1 MIKKFYEAAAEGQT
15 SMPTAEATQ
24 QQAQHPQPLSV
35 AAMMAKEGKIADTST
50 VRNYEPVVIKPGDE
64 KPPTTEP
71 PATEPVAAEPKVEE
85 KSDSPTPPTEP
96 VNPPIA
102 TEEPVKTVT
111 WQEQLK
117 TAQVQPDEVLKEIGF
132 APETIG
138 FVKELKDGLDPKM
151 VAFFN
156 VWKSGGD
163 VAGYLKEMTV
173 DYGKMNPEQLMRYKL
188 REDYP
193 TVSDTALNKLY
204 EAQVISKYNL
214 DSEDETEREVGQ
226 ELLSADAEKERSKF
240 IQRQQEK
247 LLPKAPEAKPD
258 TSKEDAIKAEQQ
270 RVQEFIESSKNTV
283 KEDALTKSIFAN
295 KAYTFGEGED
305 KFTYPVDPEKVATTI
320 YDANQWDSII
330 WKNENGK
337 VVPNVQNQVLVN
349 LIGNYGS
356 DFLQKLADHYKSIGS
371 KSAIAPLENASPT
384 TPQMVRTAAE
394 PPKNAAEAMA
404 RGGMRISGG
413 YQ

>member
-24 QQAQHPQPLSV
+24 QQAQPPQPLSV

-173 DYGKMNPEQLMRYKL
+173 DYGKMNSKLVDQLQTIK
-188 REDYP
+188 E
-193 TVSDTALNKLY
+193 
-204 EAQVISKYNL
+204 KYGDIKVAVAPNL
-214 DSEDETEREVGQ
+214 DGRFTSI
-226 ELLSADAEKERSKF
+226 LAADVWDVRPPNS
-240 IQRQQEK
+240 
-247 LLPKAPEAKPD
+247 D
-258 TSKEDAIKAEQQ
+258 M
-270 RVQEFIESSKNTV
+270 
-283 KEDALTKSIFAN
+283 LTKDR
-295 KAYTFGEGED
+295 T
-305 KFTYPVDPEKVATTI
+305 PV
-320 YDANQWDSII
+320 
-330 WKNENGK
+330 
-337 VVPNVQNQVLVN
+337 VV
-349 LIGNYGS
+349 
-356 DFLQKLADHYKSIGS
+356 LAITGDIVYH
-371 KSAIAPLENASPT
+371 
-384 TPQMVRTAAE
+384 M
-394 PPKNAAEAMA
+394 
-404 RGGMRISGG
+404 
-413 YQ
+413 